1 MKNANLLAFVKIFV
15 TKNDI
20 KHCHPSKKGYRKV
33 QSFTYIIFI
42 FLLGCGLEV
51 KVSSI
56 DGMVQ
61 AAESSE
67 EMKNYVNNSG
77 GGGGTYFNPRCDR

>member
-1 MKNANLLAFVKIFV
+1 MKNADHLTFVKIFV

-20 KHCHPSKKGYRKV
+20 KHCHPSKKRLPKSPEFHSYN
-33 QSFTYIIFI
+33 FYLF
-42 FLLGCGLEV
+42 LGCGLEV

-67 EMKNYVNNSG
+67 EMKNYVNNRG